1 MWAQPSL
8 EAPIPARL
16 RDDLSGRLG
25 SLIFLLGRHP
35 HTGRPRLRR
44 LGALA
49 LETGLNLGVRSDP
62 PVTVHAAGA
71 ERKFPRHLL
80 ADTSMTCPKSLSLWP
95 GCRAAATVCA
105 SRRAPFGARGGL
117 PRGRQHQVLVL
128 WELALP
134 LSPES
139 VCVI

>member
-44 LGALA
+44 HGALA
-49 LETGLNLGVRSDP
+49 LETGLNLGVRPILRSLCTLP
-62 PVTVHAAGA
+62 GRRENFLVISSPT
-71 ERKFPRHLL
+71 R
-80 ADTSMTCPKSLSLWP
+80 SMTCPKSLSLWP

-105 SRRAPFGARGGL
+105 SRRAPSAREAGYRVGGNI
-117 PRGRQHQVLVL
+117 R
-128 WELALP
+128 
-134 LSPES
+134 S
-139 VCVI
+139 

>member
-44 LGALA
+44 HGALA
-49 LETGLNLGVRSDP
+49 LETGLNLGVRP
-62 PVTVHAAGA
+62 ILRTVHDLPEIPELMA
-71 ERKFPRHLL
+71 R
-80 ADTSMTCPKSLSLWP
+80 LS
-95 GCRAAATVCA
+95 GGSHRMRQQACA
-105 SRRAPFGARGGL
+105 VGARGGL

-134 LSPES
+134 LPPES
-139 VCVI
+139 VCVV